1 MAISLY
7 DSFLSFIYRV
17 GSKELTTSVR
27 QSQLHRGTDFRA
39 MANQGYEW
47 SGAADER
54 GLP

>member
-7 DSFLSFIYRV
+7 DSFLSFNYRV

-47 SGAADER
+47 SGLADER
-54 GLP
+54 GLS